1 MSGGISIGFVDF
13 PDLLFDF
20 VHVRRVSIS
29 LLLVGNWCG
38 PRPTVEI
45 SAGLGFGRRRF
56 RCRTRCGNHLL
67 KLRLSARDPLL
78 TRGVQFD
85 TMPIDRSTW
94 AARDAALPERDNGSY
109 SRNSP
114 YLTSGL
120 CGRA

>member
-67 KLRLSARDPLL
+67 KLRLSARDPMETSLRRVATL
-78 TRGVQFD
+78 FRE
-85 TMPIDRSTW
+85 I
-94 AARDAALPERDNGSY
+94 AERK
-109 SRNSP
+109 P
-114 YLTSGL
+114 HQV
-120 CGRA
+120 